1 MAILTLPRFVEE
13 LQAYA
18 ALQLLR
24 RLLVDNQ
31 GLCRDGGL
39 WGTVGVKELRG
50 QYPNIGHA
58 LECILL
64 CVFVRNFVVAFS
76 LFLRDM
82 TFMAGYEKKETKS
95 TCI

>member
-1 MAILTLPRFVEE
+1 MTFLKALRYTVETEQMAILTLPRFVEE

-64 CVFVRNFVVAFS
+64 MCVVFEI
-76 LFLRDM
+76 LLLRFRCSCV
-82 TFMAGYEKKETKS
+82 T
-95 TCI
+95 